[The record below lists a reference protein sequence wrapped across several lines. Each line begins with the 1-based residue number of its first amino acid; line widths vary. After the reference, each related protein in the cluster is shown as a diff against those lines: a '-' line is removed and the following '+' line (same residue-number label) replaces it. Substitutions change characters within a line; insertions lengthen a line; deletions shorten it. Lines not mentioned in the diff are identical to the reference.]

1 MVLILNIKIQNL
13 YPINSKFIPSLKSLE
28 SESLSTIVA
37 SSNSI
42 SILTFL
48 PEISSTKRIFFWGDF
63 GAAGVC
69 SSSYQNKEQIWLAIS
84 SIFFRKMVMKKNP
97 SCNYL
102 LITRSTVIF
111 FKKNLKHEGEFVG
124 CFWFQ
129 FGVFWC
135 ISWEGHSL
143 PLRMP
148 LFCQYYTSWFTN
160 LCLIPPYFG
169 WFRVIYPKIGLFG

>member
-1 MVLILNIKIQNL
+1 MVLILNIRIQNL

-111 FKKNLKHEGEFVG
+111 SRKIWNMRESVFAATGFSLVSY
-124 CFWFQ
+124 WFQ
-129 FGVFWC
+129 D
-135 ISWEGHSL
+135 E
-143 PLRMP
+143 
-148 LFCQYYTSWFTN
+148 
-160 LCLIPPYFG
+160 
-169 WFRVIYPKIGLFG
+169 